1 MVQKLNILTE
11 KAVTSL
17 TARLQNEV
25 WSKTWVIIT
34 ETDFYANIYYCVS
47 HVTSL
52 EIYIMFHKRTKEDIR
67 IIDNLVKVYCGRVL
81 SILWKS

>member
-25 WSKTWVIIT
+25 WSKTRVIIT
-34 ETDFYANIYYCVS
+34 ETDFYANIYYCVF
-47 HVTSL
+47 HVTGL
-52 EIYIMFHKRTKEDIR
+52 EMYIMFHKRTKEDIR